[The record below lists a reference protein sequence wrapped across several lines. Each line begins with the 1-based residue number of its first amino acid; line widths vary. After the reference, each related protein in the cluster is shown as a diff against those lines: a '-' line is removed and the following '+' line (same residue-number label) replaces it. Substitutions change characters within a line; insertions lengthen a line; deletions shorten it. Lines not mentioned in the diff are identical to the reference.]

1 MNRAGVAVSI
11 CTFGITAVLSG
22 CIGSPSGSSELHIVQ
37 VERTLAGRPYFV
49 RGELGQAVGDV
60 VRSPEA
66 LGAVLPAI
74 AETLAIPSSDLRVS
88 RIEQDQLGM
97 THVRLAQQKNGLR
110 VVSGEANL
118 HLDADGTVRSVD
130 SGAIDR
136 DLPATAAV
144 AAADA
149 ARLAVEATPGEV
161 DAHGSELVYV
171 ISNRDGEMYLA
182 WEVAVKG
189 NDGLPVS
196 DLVYVD
202 ALDGRIV
209 DRHPQV
215 FTAKSR
221 TIRNGAGGAFPV
233 ANAALLGREGTPP
246 TDPVALAAYTNTG
259 VTYDCYK
266 ALYNRDSYDGLGAA
280 LTSQVHVVFADGTG
294 QTSPNNAVW
303 ADDVKMMA
311 YGDGDGQLM
320 KPLAYALDVTAHELT
335 HAVTSSTA
343 KLVYQSESGALNE
356 GMSDI
361 MGAVC
366 EAWNAKAVSPK
377 TWQIGEEIFTPATP
391 NDALR
396 YMDNPTKDRQSSDS
410 YATRYTGTEDNGG
423 VHLNSG
429 IANLAFYLATQG
441 GKHPRITTTTAVPAL
456 GITRSAAIFLRAL
469 TTRWTANT
477 NFAAA
482 RTGAEQAAQELYPNT
497 CARTAISLAF
507 AAVGVGAAVPADATP
522 PTVAIMSPA
531 TGAKVAAGFQVNVT
545 TADDQ
550 CLHKVEL
557 LIDGAVAQ
565 TLDAPPYTFTT
576 AAGLA
581 SGSHTLVV
589 KSYDAFNSASATATV
604 TIGGNG
610 GGNGADVSGDGSGDG
625 SDDGSGDITGGCAA
639 GGSGAGLLLG
649 VALVGLAARRR
660 RR

>member
-1 MNRAGVAVSI
+1 MNRAGVSASI
-11 CTFGITAVLSG
+11 YTLGFAAVLSG
-22 CIGSPSGSSELHIVQ
+22 CLDSPSGSSELRIVQ
-37 VERTLAGRPYFV
+37 VERTPAGQPYFV
-49 RGELGQAVGDV
+49 RGDLGQAVGDV
-60 VRSPEA
+60 ARSPQA
-66 LGAVLPAI
+66 LDAVLPAI

-88 RIEQDQLGM
+88 RVEQDQLGM

-118 HLDADGTVRSVD
+118 HLDTDGTVRSVD
-130 SGAIDR
+130 SGVIDR
-136 DLPATAAV
+136 DLPAVAAV
-144 AAADA
+144 AADDA
-149 ARLAVEATPGEV
+149 ARLAVEATPGQV
-161 DAHGSELVYV
+161 GAHGSELVYV

-202 ALDGRIV
+202 ALDGRVV
-209 DRHPQV
+209 DRHPRI

-221 TIRNGAGGAFPV
+221 TIRNGAGGVFPV
-233 ANAALLGREGTPP
+233 ANAALLGSEGTPP

-266 ALYNRDSYDGLGAA
+266 TLYNRDSYDGLGAV
-280 LTSQVHVVFADGTG
+280 LTSQVHVVFDVGDGT
-294 QTSPNNAVW
+294 TSPDNAVW

-320 KPLAYALDVTAHELT
+320 KQLAYALDVTAHELT

-343 KLVYQSESGALNE
+343 NLVYQNESGALNE

-361 MGAVC
+361 MGARC
-366 EAWNAKAVSPK
+366 EAWNAKAVSTK
-377 TWQIGEEIFTPATP
+377 TWQIGEEIWTPATP

-396 YMDNPTKDRQSSDS
+396 YMDNPTLDKQSSDN
-410 YATRYTGTEDNGG
+410 YATRYTGTQDNGG

-429 IANLAFYLATQG
+429 IANLAFYLATAG

-456 GITRSAAIFLRAL
+456 GIDRASAIFLRAL
-469 TTRWTANT
+469 TTKWTANT

-497 CARTAISLAF
+497 CAKTAVSLAW

-550 CLHKVEL
+550 CIHKVEL
-557 LIDGAVAQ
+557 LVDGAVAQ

-576 AAGLA
+576 NAALA
-581 SGSHTLVV
+581 SGSHTVEV
-589 KSYDAFNSASATATV
+589 KSYDAFNSTSATATV
-604 TIGGNG
+604 TISGNG
-610 GGNGADVSGDGSGDG
+610 GGNGPGNGGGDGDG
-625 SDDGSGDITGGCAA
+625 SDDENSDVTGGCQA

-649 VALVGLAARRR
+649 LALVGLAARRR
-660 RR
+660 R